1 MQPQP
6 PEKKQLRKQDF
17 SSNCYFT
24 RGVPSRNG
32 TLFRTTDSDM
42 PTANRRVQTGFW
54 EAKDDAVG
62 CNVRRITQEAHNGRG
77 VIGSRSHLSLHLDQF
92 RLCGCYDSL
101 PKNMH
106 QVSLIVVYHCG
117 LHHIGA
123 AFDVF

>member
-1 MQPQP
+1 MPPQP

-24 RGVPSRNG
+24 QGGAVSERHLISQHRI
-32 TLFRTTDSDM
+32 SDM

-77 VIGSRSHLSLHLDQF
+77 VIGSLM
-92 RLCGCYDSL
+92 L
-101 PKNMH
+101 PFLF
-106 QVSLIVVYHCG
+106 V
-117 LHHIGA
+117 A
-123 AFDVF
+123 A